1 MHKIYQVPYKPGFS
15 EDTVIRLELEGEK
28 LQLLFILSDALT
40 TLCDGILKSTEVLD
54 ELKDFDLIVHDSLA
68 ILWRIVW

>member
-1 MHKIYQVPYKPGFS
+1 M
-15 EDTVIRLELEGEK
+15 
-28 LQLLFILSDALT
+28 LFTLSDALT
-40 TLCDGILKSTEVLD
+40 TLSDGILKSTELLD